1 MSAVN
6 GLHVAELRTLLA
18 AITPTSASAEGA
30 PPLALCV
37 DETAAIDA
45 LLAKVGAE
53 AVEHYWGAHRRPRR
67 WGGAEYEAAEISI
80 ELMVAPSLHW
90 PQRTC
95 HTRASTC
102 IRRSPPNL
110 QLKSAISS
118 DSCSRVRSC
127 KAAYTPRSRLC
138 QHCSAMVWR
147 RANSSPLP
155 RRTRCQRCDA
165 NPIPTGECIQWVM
178 RAIHVTSALVAACP
192 ACRGPKL
199 GKRALW
205 DAL

>member
-1 MSAVN
+1 MPFVTNLINAMPRGTRSVGEAIMSAVN

-147 RANSSPLP
+147 R
-155 RRTRCQRCDA
+155 RTPARCHAGHGVND
-165 NPIPTGECIQWVM
+165 VM
-178 RAIHVTSALVAACP
+178 RIQYP
-192 ACRGPKL
+192 
-199 GKRALW
+199 RAN
-205 DAL
+205 AYSG